1 MNGYHERL
9 REDARAIFMAGL
21 ERVDPAAMMR
31 RVIHLDGDDRR
42 GRLQVRTELA
52 HVTYDLDDFDRIV
65 VTGLGKATARMA
77 LALEDILGDRIE
89 CGIVAVKRDA
99 VESLSRIRLVEAAH
113 PVPDES
119 SIAAARALLAPWDFL
134 GCPRFDA
141 RTLVINL
148 VSGGGSA
155 IACAPA
161 EGLSLTD
168 KAATTRLLL
177 NSGAVIHELNCVR
190 KHLSA
195 YKGGQ
200 AARAYAPASVLSLIL
215 SDVIG
220 DDLDTI
226 ASGPTVPDGTSFA
239 QALAITR
246 HYGIFDALPE
256 PVRARL
262 EAGAAGRL
270 PETPK
275 PADPVF
281 TSTRNILIGTN
292 RMALLAAETKARK
305 LGYDS
310 LIYSSRIEGEAR
322 EVAKFFFAAARD
334 IAASDFPIKKPAC
347 LIAGGETTVT
357 VRGSGRGGRNQE
369 MALSFL
375 TSLARSAGSVQGN
388 PGDNRRIAFLSCAT
402 DGNDG
407 ANDAAGAFASL
418 DILDAARERGL
429 NPAEF
434 LGNNDSY
441 TFFESVDGHEKTGPT
456 NTNVCDIQILL
467 VR

>member
-1 MNGYHERL
+1 MNAYQDRL
-9 REDARAIFMAGL
+9 REDARSIFMAGL

-31 RVIHLDGDDRR
+31 RVLHLESTAGR

-52 HVTYDLDDFDRIV
+52 HQAYDLDDYDRIV

-77 LALEDILGDRIE
+77 LALEDILGDLIE
-89 CGIVAVKRDA
+89 CGIVAVKKGA
-99 VESLSRIRLVEAAH
+99 VEPLSRIRLIEAAH
-113 PVPDES
+113 PVPDQS
-119 SIAAARALLAPWDFL
+119 SIDAARALLAPWDFL
-134 GCPRFDA
+134 DRPRFDT

-161 EGLSLTD
+161 EGLTLQD
-168 KAATTRLLL
+168 KAAATRLLL
-177 NSGAVIHELNCVR
+177 NSGAVIQELNCVR

-200 AARAYAPASVLSLIL
+200 AARAYAPATVLSLIL

-226 ASGPTVPDGTSFA
+226 ASGPTVPDGSSFA
-239 QALAITR
+239 QALATTR
-246 HYGIFDALPE
+246 RYGIHDALPE
-256 PVRARL
+256 TVRRRL
-262 EAGAAGRL
+262 EEGAAGRL

-275 PADPVF
+275 PSDPAF
-281 TSTRNILIGTN
+281 AGTHNILIGTN
-292 RMALLAAETKARK
+292 RMALLAAEAKARK

-334 IAASDFPIKKPAC
+334 IAASDFPLKKPAC

-375 TSLARSAGSVQGN
+375 NALARSSGSAGAT

-407 ANDAAGAFASL
+407 ANDAAGAFASP

-429 NPAEF
+429 DPAAYLED
-434 LGNNDSY
+434 NDSY
-441 TFFESVDGHEKTGPT
+441 TFFETVDGQLKTGPT